1 MTFMGQPTVV
11 LGVTGSVAAYK
22 SAEIVRRLGER
33 GIDVRVAMTRPATR
47 LVGPPTLRALS
58 GHPVMAD
65 EWDAPVG
72 QDGMDHIAGS
82 RPARLILVAPASAD
96 FIAKAAHGI
105 ADDLLLAM
113 LLARRCP
120 AMVAPAMNQAM
131 WDNPATQENLARI
144 QGLGIEV
151 VSPEEGGQAC
161 GEHGMGRLADVA
173 RIVARAEARLR
184 PPLLAGR
191 RVTVSA
197 GATCE
202 HIDPMRI
209 VTNTSTGK
217 MGVAVAQAA
226 QSLGARV
233 TLVAGRLSVP
243 PPPGVE
249 TVRAETGAEMGAALA
264 RILPGTDLFVAAAA
278 VGDFRP
284 ASPSAGKIPSGKGL
298 TLRLERTADLL
309 GEAARLPG
317 APYCVGFAAETG
329 NLVANARR
337 KMGQKG
343 VPMIVANEVA
353 DTVGSDECDLTI
365 VEPGGTTRLGRLT
378 KGEAALRL
386 LEHVAAR
393 LDAAAK
399 KGGRP
404 ARARKSA

>member
-1 MTFMGQPTVV
+1 MDQPTVV

-22 SAEIVRRLGER
+22 SAEIVRRLRER
-33 GIDVRVAMTRPATR
+33 GIGVRVAMTRSATR

-72 QDGMDHIAGS
+72 EDGMDHIAGS

-120 AMVAPAMNQAM
+120 AMVAPAMNRAM
-131 WDNPATQENLARI
+131 WDNPATQANVSRI
-144 QGLGIEV
+144 RELGVEV
-151 VSPEEGGQAC
+151 VSPEEGDQAC
-161 GEHGMGRLADVA
+161 GEHGMGRLADID
-173 RIVARAEARLR
+173 RIVGRAQARLR

-209 VTNTSTGK
+209 VSNTSTGR
-217 MGVAVAQAA
+217 MGVAVARAA
-226 QSLGARV
+226 QLLGASV

-243 PPPGVE
+243 PPAGIE

-264 RILPGTDLFVAAAA
+264 RTLPGTDLFVAAAA

-284 ASPSAGKIPSGKGL
+284 ASPSGEKIPSGKGL

-337 KMGQKG
+337 KMVRKG
-343 VPMIVANEVA
+343 VPMIVANDVT
-353 DTVGSDECDLTI
+353 DTVGSDECELTI
-365 VEPGGTTRLGRLT
+365 VEPDDTTRLGRLT
-378 KGEAALRL
+378 KEKAALRL
-386 LEHVAAR
+386 LEHIAIR
-393 LDAAAK
+393 LGGAAK
-399 KGGRP
+399 KGGKP
-404 ARARKSA
+404 ARTRRSA